1 MRVTY
6 EATNY
11 KYRFRREGEDIP
23 LIPIICHGKQRKK
36 RKKVREKTS
45 PGQLFAVFLEISPRK
60 GKFGCPPY
68 LTGKSR
74 RIENQQREEKNPPTG
89 QEADHI

>member
-1 MRVTY
+1 M
-6 EATNY
+6 
-11 KYRFRREGEDIP
+11 
-23 LIPIICHGKQRKK
+23 IPIIFNGKQQKK

-45 PGQLFAVFLEISPRK
+45 PGQSFAVFLEISPRK

-74 RIENQQREEKNPPTG
+74 RIENQQREGKTRPTG
-89 QEADHI
+89 QEADEIYPSSTKRGDKETEGRPR